1 MGQSISPSDRMAGP
15 NGRLARMQQASLV
28 AEPAGARAF
37 GESLDALAARPD
49 QAVSLGIRM
58 PFCVTHC
65 LCCERNIQAA
75 QPADSI
81 ADYLGAI
88 AEQSRAIAARVG
100 MGRDVLHLHL
110 GGGSM
115 DELQG
120 PPIAWLMDALR
131 SAWRLPAD
139 ARLSADCDPRR
150 CGWVQLK
157 QLASLGFRRVNF
169 GVFDLDPAV
178 QAAIGRFQSPALTE
192 DVCNLARDCG
202 FDCITLD
209 LMIGLPQ
216 QNLAGWRQTLDR
228 VVAIAPDRI
237 TLRRYRHQP
246 WRAPGQCAIDGDDL
260 PDAETCRALAEQASA
275 TLRSAGYRWVGD
287 DQFVLDTDELAQA
300 FDQGRLHRGLDGYAV
315 LPSSPLIGLGVD
327 ALSDIDGDLYWAESS
342 LPTWRAQVRAG
353 YFPVARVCTADTT
366 EAQRRRVVSALRC
379 QLAWPATEATNG
391 LASAYRQLAARE
403 ADGLVEV
410 HGDRIVLT
418 EAGRHVLPA
427 LCEDLGIATLPPTG
441 ATCAAS

>member
-237 TLRRYRHQP
+237 TLRLCVKPRN
-246 WRAPGQCAIDGDDL
+246 L
-260 PDAETCRALAEQASA
+260 TTCM
-275 TLRSAGYRWVGD
+275 
-287 DQFVLDTDELAQA
+287 
-300 FDQGRLHRGLDGYAV
+300 
-315 LPSSPLIGLGVD
+315 
-327 ALSDIDGDLYWAESS
+327 
-342 LPTWRAQVRAG
+342 
-353 YFPVARVCTADTT
+353 
-366 EAQRRRVVSALRC
+366 
-379 QLAWPATEATNG
+379 
-391 LASAYRQLAARE
+391 
-403 ADGLVEV
+403 
-410 HGDRIVLT
+410 
-418 EAGRHVLPA
+418 
-427 LCEDLGIATLPPTG
+427 
-441 ATCAAS
+441 

>member
-1 MGQSISPSDRMAGP
+1 MAQSPSPSSRMAAP
-15 NGRLARMQQASLV
+15 AGRYMRMQQASAV
-28 AEPAGARAF
+28 EETAAARSY
-37 GESLDALAARPD
+37 GESLDRIAARPD

-75 QPADSI
+75 QSADSI
-81 ADYLGAI
+81 ADYLTAI
-88 AEQSRAIAARVG
+88 ADQSRAVARRVG
-100 MGRDVLHLHL
+100 PGRDVLHLHL

-131 SAWRLPAD
+131 SAWRLPSD

-169 GVFDLDPAV
+169 GVFDLDPSV
-178 QAAIGRFQSPALTE
+178 QAAIGRFQSTALTE

-209 LMIGLPQ
+209 LMIGLPK
-216 QNLAGWRQTLDR
+216 QNAAGWQQTLDR
-228 VVAIAPDRI
+228 LVAIAPDRI
-237 TLRRYRHQP
+237 TLRRYRHKP
-246 WRAPGQCAIDGDDL
+246 WLAPGQCAIDGDDL
-260 PDAETCRALAEQASA
+260 PDVDACRALAEQASA
-275 TLRSAGYRWVGD
+275 TLRTAGYRWIGD
-287 DQFVLDTDELAQA
+287 DQFVLDSDELAQA
-300 FDQGRLHRGLDGYAV
+300 FDQGRLHRSLDGYSV
-315 LPSSPLIGLGVD
+315 LSPSPVIGLGVD
-327 ALSDIDGDLYWAESS
+327 ALSDIDGNLYWAE
-342 LPTWRAQVRAG
+342 PTLTAWRAQVQAG
-353 YFPVARVCTADTT
+353 FFPVARACAADTT
-366 EAQRRRVVSALRC
+366 EAQRWRVVASLRC
-379 QLAWPATEATNG
+379 QLTWPAAEATNG
-391 LASAYRQLAARE
+391 LATAYRRLAARE

-418 EAGRHVLPA
+418 EAGRHMLPT
-427 LCEDLGIATLPPTG
+427 LFDDLVT
-441 ATCAAS
+441 AAPAGGVASAG